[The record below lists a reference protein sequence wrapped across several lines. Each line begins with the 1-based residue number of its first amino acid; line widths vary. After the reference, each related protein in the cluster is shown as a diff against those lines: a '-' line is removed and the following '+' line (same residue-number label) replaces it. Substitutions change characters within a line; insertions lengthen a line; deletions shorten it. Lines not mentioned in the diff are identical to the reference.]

1 MQFLSQ
7 ATDKG
12 VARGREQQAD
22 EDEEEED
29 GNVDES
35 EDDIRNSAAAR
46 SRQGSNISDLIK

>member
-22 EDEEEED
+22 EEED
-29 GNVDES
+29 GTVDES
-35 EDDIRNSAAAR
+35 EDDIRNSAAAK